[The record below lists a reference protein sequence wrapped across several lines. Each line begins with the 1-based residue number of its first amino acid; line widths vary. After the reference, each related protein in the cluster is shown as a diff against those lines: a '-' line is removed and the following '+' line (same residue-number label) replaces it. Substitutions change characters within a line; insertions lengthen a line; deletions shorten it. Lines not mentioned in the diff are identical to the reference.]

1 MTIPS
6 TASYPPPPYPGP
18 SSAFVLPPYETAT
31 SLDHRDDSSCLP
43 PYQARTGQR
52 FHPYHRI
59 LPVHRGYIP
68 RQEKSFKEFYR
79 SLQQSVNRR
88 TGTPSTT
95 AAPSALPPTNNPVAV
110 PPPVPV
116 VATPTASGL
125 PPPPPLL
132 AQDLIQ
138 DPEERLRRL
147 IRRLFLLPE
156 IIRIVRAGLGAALRA
171 AETRF

>member
-6 TASYPPPPYPGP
+6 TASDPPPPYAGP
-18 SSAFVLPPYETAT
+18 SGAFVLPIYETAT
-31 SLDHRDDSSCLP
+31 SLDHWDDSSCLP

-52 FHPYHRI
+52 FHPYNRI

-68 RQEKSFKEFYR
+68 RQEKSFEEFYR

-88 TGTPSTT
+88 TGTSSTT
-95 AAPSALPPTNNPVAV
+95 AAPTNNAVAA
-110 PPPVPV
+110 PPPIVAPLNAPV
-116 VATPTASGL
+116 L
-125 PPPPPLL
+125 PPPPPL
-132 AQDLIQ
+132 AQE
-138 DPEERLRRL
+138 PEERLHRL

-171 AETRF
+171 RI

>member
-6 TASYPPPPYPGP
+6 TASDLPPPYAGP
-18 SSAFVLPPYETAT
+18 SGAFVLPPYGT
-31 SLDHRDDSSCLP
+31 DHWDDSSCLP

-52 FHPYHRI
+52 FHPYNRI

-68 RQEKSFKEFYR
+68 RQEKSFEEFYR

-95 AAPSALPPTNNPVAV
+95 AAPTNDAVAAPPPVVAPVNAPV
-110 PPPVPV
+110 PPP
-116 VATPTASGL
+116 
-125 PPPPPLL
+125 L
-132 AQDLIQ
+132 AQE
-138 DPEERLRRL
+138 PEERLHRL

-156 IIRIVRAGLGAALRA
+156 IIRIVRAGLGASLRA
-171 AETRF
+171 RI